1 MAGMKPLSD
10 FQQEVDVLRGQLGTL
25 HVTGTW
31 TSKAPPKFTGIFGTL
46 LQDENAGVFLIR
58 AFTRLHM
65 AAEADRTNAY
75 TILTLVQ
82 KYRLQLQAEARKRAK

>member
-1 MAGMKPLSD
+1 MADASLST

-25 HVTGTW
+25 RVTGIW
-31 TSKAPPKFTGIFGTL
+31 TSKDPPKFTGIFGTL
-46 LQDENAGVFLIR
+46 LQDELAGVFLIR

-65 AAEADRTNAY
+65 AAEANRTNAY

-82 KYRLQLQAEARKRAK
+82 NYRSKLDAEARKQAK